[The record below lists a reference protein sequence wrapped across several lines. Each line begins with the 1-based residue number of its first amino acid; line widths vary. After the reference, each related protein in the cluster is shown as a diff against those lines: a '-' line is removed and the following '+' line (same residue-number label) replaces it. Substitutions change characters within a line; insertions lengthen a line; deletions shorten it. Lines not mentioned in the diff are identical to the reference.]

1 MDGLGTVACVAQ
13 RLGAILGAVLRAREH
28 DHAVGALLLQ
38 QRLQKLGLLEIGDGH
53 HELLDRLGG
62 LAVAGDFHDGRVVQQ
77 RAQVL
82 LDGVVDGGR
91 EEQRLAIGGGG
102 VYDGGDGGQEA
113 HVKHAVRFVQHEG
126 LDAAEVDDAFVHEV
140 VQAAG
145 RGDEHVGAA
154 SDLVD
159 LGAVGRTA
167 EHGGHVVPRLAG
179 DLHARLRDLL
189 RQLTGGADHQHAGRA
204 LAPLAARQG
213 AQDGQQE
220 RGGLTRAGA
229 GGGDEV
235 AAFQDQRDGLQLHR
249 GGVLV
254 AQAFDGGKGSLRQA
268 EVGEILHYSFPFL
281 FVRARCALFGRTRS
295 CGVHC
300 A

>member
-1 MDGLGTVACVAQ
+1 MNWGSTVC
-13 RLGAILGAVLRAREH
+13 
-28 DHAVGALLLQ
+28 
-38 QRLQKLGLLEIGDGH
+38 
-53 HELLDRLGG
+53 G

-82 LDGVVDGGR
+82 LDGMVDRGR

-179 DLHARLRDLL
+179 DLHACLRDLL

-229 GGGDEV
+229 GGCDEV
-235 AAFQDQRDGLQLHR
+235 AAFQDQRGWPAAAQGWGSRSPGVRRRQGQPRTSR
-249 GGVLV
+249 GRRNSALFVSV
-254 AQAFDGGKGSLRQA
+254 SLRA
-268 EVGEILHYSFPFL
+268 RSMRAFRSHPLLRRAIALDSSRFLIRWHCAKRNRKEFRVKRLTIMPAVGEESKGK
-281 FVRARCALFGRTRS
+281 CKN
-295 CGVHC
+295 
-300 A
+300 